1 MKFDTKSKKIIAAIL
16 ILTIGILIGLFLD
29 RNMRFSYLQKKYQYV
44 AKRILIENPNDIII
58 NFFELRKSLTT
69 YIEKNNLDMGL
80 FFQYIPTGTTIGVN
94 QDNPY
99 VAASLLKLPNVVQV
113 QKMIEAG
120 EISGKD
126 AITITSKWLDG
137 NYGTLYKKGI
147 GEKVTIDELMKISIQ
162 ESDNTANNILTND
175 VLGGAPVNFYNSL
188 DVSPEILEG
197 TIAIT
202 PRNYL
207 SVLRSL
213 FFAGYLSIEGS
224 NKILTL
230 MTEINK
236 NDDDLGAKL
245 PTSIKIAQKIGVYEK
260 NPDEKKYTYSD
271 CGIFYLPERPYMLCI
286 MSRGEQSTASN
297 HTKEISKIIYD
308 YIESA
313 NTYTDR

>member
-1 MKFDTKSKKIIAAIL
+1 MLIL
-16 ILTIGILIGLFLD
+16 IIGIFIGLFL
-29 RNMRFSYLQKKYQYV
+29 NQNIHFSYIQKKYKYV

-58 NFFELRKSLTT
+58 NFFELRKSLST

-80 FFQYIPTGTTIGVN
+80 FFQYITTGTTIGVN
-94 QDNPY
+94 QDKPY
-99 VAASLLKLPNVVQV
+99 VAASLLKLPNVIQV
-113 QKMIEAG
+113 QKMIEAK

-126 AITITSKWLDG
+126 TITITSKWLDG

-175 VLGGAPVNFYNSL
+175 VIGGAPVNFYNSL

-207 SVLRSL
+207 SILRSL

-224 NKILTL
+224 NKVLEL
-230 MTEINK
+230 MTGINK
-236 NDDDLGAKL
+236 NDDDLGVKL
-245 PTSIKIAQKIGVYEK
+245 PANIKIAQKIGVYEK
-260 NPDEKKYTYSD
+260 NTDEKKYTYSD
-271 CGIFYLPERPYMLCI
+271 CGIFYLPKRPYMLCI
-286 MSRGEQSTASN
+286 MARGDHSTTSN
-297 HTKEISKIIYD
+297 HTREISKIIYD
-308 YIESA
+308 YVESA

>member
-1 MKFDTKSKKIIAAIL
+1 MKLDSKSKKIITLISIL
-16 ILTIGILIGLFLD
+16 IIGIFIGVFLD
-29 RNMRFSYLQKKYQYV
+29 RSVHFSYLQKKYQYV

-58 NFFELRKSLTT
+58 NFFELRKSLST

-94 QDNPY
+94 QDDPY
-99 VAASLLKLPNVVQV
+99 VAASLLKLPNVIQV
-113 QKMIEAG
+113 QKMIESG

-126 AITITSKWLDG
+126 TITITSKWLDG

-188 DVSPEILEG
+188 DVSPEILEE

-213 FFAGYLSIEGS
+213 FFAGYLSVEGS
-224 NKILTL
+224 NKVLEL
-230 MTEINK
+230 MTGINK

-245 PTSIKIAQKIGVYEK
+245 PDNIKIAQKIGVYEK

-271 CGIFYLPERPYMLCI
+271 CGIFYLPKRPYMLCI
-286 MSRGEQSTASN
+286 MSRGEYNLVSN

-313 NTYTDR
+313 NTYTNR